1 MVIVLSP
8 ASNNHHPPWQLP
20 SLGGNS
26 SSNFQPSTRRIYV
39 GGWYIWYISQKFI
52 GHPGPPPSSTWTGST
67 SLLGTWS
74 ERRRPEMWASEHIYI
89 SMWAWVR
96 PCCVTFNGSCVFI
109 KYSPKGSSHNPKESM
124 NQALLLLSS
133 RIGFI
138 LSCFA
143 EFSQHHAPKNLNK
156 TSQISL
162 KYVCMT
168 YLLQM

>member
-1 MVIVLSP
+1 MVYHGISDIVYLPKIHRAPRASSFRYLDWKHISAWDVKIVSAVDLKCGPVGIFTSP
-8 ASNNHHPPWQLP
+8 CGHGSDHVVLRLA
-20 SLGGNS
+20 GVAC
-26 SSNFQPSTRRIYV
+26 SSN
-39 GGWYIWYISQKFI
+39 
-52 GHPGPPPSSTWTGST
+52 
-67 SLLGTWS
+67 
-74 ERRRPEMWASEHIYI
+74 M
-89 SMWAWVR
+89 
-96 PCCVTFNGSCVFI
+96 
-109 KYSPKGSSHNPKESM
+109 SPKGSSHNPKESM

-168 YLLQM
+168 YLLQMLVC

>member
-1 MVIVLSP
+1 
-8 ASNNHHPPWQLP
+8 
-20 SLGGNS
+20 
-26 SSNFQPSTRRIYV
+26 
-39 GGWYIWYISQKFI
+39 
-52 GHPGPPPSSTWTGST
+52 
-67 SLLGTWS
+67 
-74 ERRRPEMWASEHIYI
+74 
-89 SMWAWVR
+89 
-96 PCCVTFNGSCVFI
+96 
-109 KYSPKGSSHNPKESM
+109 M

-168 YLLQM
+168 YLLQMLVCMLVILLKYDETSPVYY